1 MSHTKIA
8 ATALAAAL
16 LAACSKSAPNT
27 AAQASQPTLSGA
39 LTPAAVQKAAQTAK
53 ADSLPQPDWSTPEN
67 AYVPITKGT
76 QVMFLDAA
84 FSGMPAN
91 YDKMAQVFSSAYRME
106 SDAFKKH
113 DLLTA
118 IQPKLDAGIADAKA
132 HPYITWTD
140 STPQLG
146 PYDFGTHSFPDNS
159 ALFSSTGY
167 MSFSDA
173 FGYNLGVTNG
183 TAFQRFVVPDEAKAR
198 TIESLRGQWQA
209 LHLKVFAFVQGTDES
224 QTPTVQAVITK
235 AQIIDKNGQVLFEQ
249 AGPH

>member
-1 MSHTKIA
+1 MSYTKIA
-8 ATALAAAL
+8 ATALAVAL

-27 AAQASQPTLSGA
+27 AAPASQPTLSGA
-39 LTPAAVQKAAQTAK
+39 LAPAAVQQAAQTAK
-53 ADSLPQPDWSTPEN
+53 AASLPQPDWSTPDST
-67 AYVPITKGT
+67 YVEITKGP

-84 FSGMPAN
+84 FSGMPPN
-91 YDKMAQVFSSAYRME
+91 YDKMAQIYSSAYRME

-140 STPQLG
+140 NTPQLG

-159 ALFSSTGY
+159 ALFSPTGY

-173 FGYNLGVTNG
+173 YGYNLGVTNG
-183 TAFQRFVVPDEAKAR
+183 SAFQRFVVPDEAKAR
-198 TIESLRGQWQA
+198 AIEGLRGQWQA
-209 LHLKVFAFVQGTDES
+209 LHFKIFAFVQGTDES

-235 AQIIDKNGQVLFEQ
+235 VQILDKNGQVLFEQ
-249 AGPH
+249 AAPH